1 MPHTG
6 FAKLSEVMEQPH
18 LKAVELFQELDH
30 PTRRQDPAGASA
42 GAVFRQSGRGASAGA
57 SAGRAHA
64 GGAARGRVRG
74 RGDRRAGGE
83 ASGGGGVK
91 SRLDDVST
99 ILIRLPVGLSCGF
112 AAAALSLDVD
122 VPEEAGLIVT
132 EPIREETFGLDD
144 QVENLDWRA
153 RRAKD
158 LELRQVR
165 AKLYALIVA

>member
-1 MPHTG
+1 M
-6 FAKLSEVMEQPH
+6 
-18 LKAVELFQELDH
+18 
-30 PTRRQDPAGASA
+30 
-42 GAVFRQSGRGASAGA
+42 
-57 SAGRAHA
+57 
-64 GGAARGRVRG
+64 
-74 RGDRRAGGE
+74 
-83 ASGGGGVK
+83 K